1 MMNNLILIMKKQV
14 LKALGAGVLAVLGT
28 PAFAESN
35 ATEPQSPE
43 QVFKSEATEA
53 TGSIAPSASTAEHQR
68 AEQIFNDNCASCHG
82 QDLGGYLAPPLN
94 KDRLAG
100 RSPTT
105 LRSMVMTGVFDT
117 LMPPFYGRLSE
128 DDIRL
133 VVNRLLTTPKLDP
146 QWTLEDIRKSL
157 KIHVADESSLPAKPT
172 FAIDNLDD
180 LIGVAARGRYG
191 RGEGS
196 KAVFINSATNTKV
209 GEIPTKTAAHIIE
222 FNPTNPRWAYVKTDT
237 AELYKVDLYS
247 MKVTREIKTGL
258 NGPALGV
265 SRDGRYLMAGSFVPH
280 AAVLLDANT
289 LEPLKYFKLEG
300 VDPDGKFVTSDSGMI
315 TGTPYADAFAIALE
329 NAGQVW
335 VVDLTQPDFPVTQIT
350 GVGHHLHDAFLSHGG
365 RKLMVASYDD
375 SIVAAIDLEEKKIIK
390 KLEAG
395 CVPHVGGG
403 SVVKVNGRTL
413 GFGTNIGDCAKEVVS
428 VWNLDTM
435 EVVKQVPVLGSTES
449 PAAHYNAPYV
459 AVDIVS
465 KDRRARAIQLID
477 KNTLEVAKTLD
488 VGGHAYFPEYSA
500 SGKLLYVSAGYNGDE
515 VVAFDSNTLE
525 RVASFPM
532 ESPAGIFSRARARF
546 MTRGLAPGDL

>member
-1 MMNNLILIMKKQV
+1 MKRSNRWNLRIGIA
-14 LKALGAGVLAVLGT
+14 ALGLSAGLAG
-28 PAFAESN
+28 
-35 ATEPQSPE
+35 ATE
-43 QVFKSEATEA
+43 F
-53 TGSIAPSASTAEHQR
+53 SAADQNR

-82 QDLGGYLAPPLN
+82 HDQGGYLAPPLN

-117 LMPPFYGRLSE
+117 LMPPFYGRLSD

-157 KIHVADESSLPAKPT
+157 KVHVADESSLPDKPAY
-172 FAIDNLDD
+172 AIASLDD
-180 LIGVAARGRYG
+180 LLGVAARGRYG

-196 KAVFINSATNTKV
+196 KAVFINSATNTVV
-209 GEIPTKTAAHIIE
+209 GEVPTRTAAHIIE
-222 FNPTNPRWAYVKTDT
+222 FNPVNPRWAYVKTDT
-237 AELYKVDLYS
+237 AEIYKVDLYS
-247 MKVTREIKTGL
+247 MKVVREVKTGL

-280 AAVLLDANT
+280 NAVLLNADT

-315 TGTPYADAFAIALE
+315 TGTPYADVFAIALE

-335 VVDLTQPDFPVTQIT
+335 VVDLTQPDFPVTPIT
-350 GVGHHLHDAFLSHGG
+350 NVGRHLHDAFLSHGG
-365 RKLMVASYDD
+365 RNLMVASYDD
-375 SIVAAIDLEEKKIIK
+375 SIVAAVDLGEKKIIK

-413 GFGTNIGDCAKEVVS
+413 GFGTNFGDCAKEVVS
-428 VWNLDTM
+428 VWDLDKM
-435 EVVKQVPVLGSTES
+435 EVVKQVPVLGGTES

-459 AVDIVS
+459 AVDIIS
-465 KDRRARAIQLID
+465 KDRRARTIQLID

-488 VGGHAYFPEYSA
+488 VGGHAYFPEYNA
-500 SGKLLYVSAGYNGDE
+500 AGDRLYVSAGYNGDE
-515 VVAFDSNTLE
+515 VVAFDAKTLE
-525 RVASFPM
+525 RVASIPM
-532 ESPAGIFSRARARF
+532 ESPAGIFSRARAKF